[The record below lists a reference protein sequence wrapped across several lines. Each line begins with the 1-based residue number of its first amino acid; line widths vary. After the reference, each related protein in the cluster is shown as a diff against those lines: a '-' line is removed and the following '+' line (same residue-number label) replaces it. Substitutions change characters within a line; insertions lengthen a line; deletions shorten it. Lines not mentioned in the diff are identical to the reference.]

1 MTGAAGTRGR
11 GLLGAL
17 VPAWLIAGTLDIG
30 IASTWYPLTAGAHVL
45 RIYQG
50 IASGILGARAFDGGL
65 ATAALGLACHYLI
78 ALIWTAIYF
87 LAYPRLPLL
96 RRGRSASAVLYGCFV
111 SAAMTFIVLPLSNVG
126 PRPFRLQPFVI
137 ATVILI
143 IAIGTPLAILADHHY
158 ARRAATR

>member
-1 MTGAAGTRGR
+1 MTGATAPVGPRLIR
-11 GLLGAL
+11 A
-17 VPAWLIAGTLDIG
+17 VIRAWLTAGTLDIG
-30 IASTWYPLTAGAHVL
+30 IASTWYPLTVGAHVI

-78 ALIWTAIYF
+78 ALIWTTIYF
-87 LAYPRLPLL
+87 VAYPRLPLL
-96 RRGRSASAVLYGCFV
+96 RRSRTASAVLYGCFV

-126 PRPFRLQPFVI
+126 PRPFHLQPFVI

-143 IAIGTPLAILADHHY
+143 IAIGTPLAIIADRHY
-158 ARRAATR
+158 RRP